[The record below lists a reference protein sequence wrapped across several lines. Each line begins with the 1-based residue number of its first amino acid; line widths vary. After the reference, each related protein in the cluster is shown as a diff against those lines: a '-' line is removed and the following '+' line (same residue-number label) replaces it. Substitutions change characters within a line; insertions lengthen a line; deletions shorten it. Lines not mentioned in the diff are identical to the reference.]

1 MDTLVLTNM
10 VFDALGLVAVVVG
23 LALASCL
30 PGRHRPRPWVSPEN
44 VEPKHAA

>member
-10 VFDALGLVAVVVG
+10 VFDAIGLVAVVVG

-30 PGRHRPRPWVSPEN
+30 PDRHRTRPWIRAEEAPQ
-44 VEPKHAA
+44 KHSA